1 MTDTYFHSTTTLSL
15 FLSKRNSIHIYKTF
29 PAGKNISYL
38 LDSDGIWAKLSWKKS
53 LKEEVVHCYQFLNN
67 TSLFI
72 CQFQNENWVVLTRIF
87 CILHSGRCWELYYI
101 NRKHS
106 AHKVF
111 KLHSSQI
118 LQQSDSLHFSQLNS
132 RRARRKTT
140 NCSSSIVSIY
150 FIGNSTQAL
159 EPKRRPSPMEWVV
172 SCVVRNAGWILLL
185 LLVQTL
191 MVAEAR
197 TRDYVR
203 PRYTFIPWS
212 MEFGSRGAQST
223 ATTIMAKRP
232 SRWTQLK
239 IQTIRTDER
248 RRKKSDSERRLL
260 LLLLRALLAAA
271 GCRWW
276 QLHIIT
282 VPLIL
287 RTNKRQKLRHQNGFG
302 LGFLKH
308 LLYFS
313 RRHMFH
319 LFAIFSQI
327 VCLFIVS
334 NWESWSKQASR
345 DSEIILRCSELRLL
359 AELLDK
365 QFGMFWNAHYKTSY
379 RYVFFSKIYIFVKAN
394 YSFFLIVWELD
405 TRRCF

>member
-1 MTDTYFHSTTTLSL
+1 
-15 FLSKRNSIHIYKTF
+15 
-29 PAGKNISYL
+29 
-38 LDSDGIWAKLSWKKS
+38 
-53 LKEEVVHCYQFLNN
+53 
-67 TSLFI
+67 
-72 CQFQNENWVVLTRIF
+72 
-87 CILHSGRCWELYYI
+87 
-101 NRKHS
+101 
-106 AHKVF
+106 
-111 KLHSSQI
+111 
-118 LQQSDSLHFSQLNS
+118 
-132 RRARRKTT
+132 
-140 NCSSSIVSIY
+140 
-150 FIGNSTQAL
+150 
-159 EPKRRPSPMEWVV
+159 MEWVV

-302 LGFLKH
+302 HGFLKH

-319 LFAIFSQI
+319 LFAIFSRN
-327 VCLFIVS
+327 CLPLVEL
-334 NWESWSKQASR
+334 NQA
-345 DSEIILRCSELRLL
+345 DWVE
-359 AELLDK
+359 
-365 QFGMFWNAHYKTSY
+365 
-379 RYVFFSKIYIFVKAN
+379 
-394 YSFFLIVWELD
+394 YSGWALSLG
-405 TRRCF
+405 

>member
-1 MTDTYFHSTTTLSL
+1 
-15 FLSKRNSIHIYKTF
+15 
-29 PAGKNISYL
+29 
-38 LDSDGIWAKLSWKKS
+38 
-53 LKEEVVHCYQFLNN
+53 
-67 TSLFI
+67 
-72 CQFQNENWVVLTRIF
+72 
-87 CILHSGRCWELYYI
+87 
-101 NRKHS
+101 
-106 AHKVF
+106 
-111 KLHSSQI
+111 
-118 LQQSDSLHFSQLNS
+118 
-132 RRARRKTT
+132 
-140 NCSSSIVSIY
+140 
-150 FIGNSTQAL
+150 
-159 EPKRRPSPMEWVV
+159 MEWVV
-172 SCVVRNAGWILLL
+172 SCVVRNAGWILLLL

-287 RTNKRQKLRHQNGFG
+287 RTNKRQKLRQYKMVLDTQFWTRNFFYK
-302 LGFLKH
+302 L
-308 LLYFS
+308 S
-313 RRHMFH
+313 
-319 LFAIFSQI
+319 
-327 VCLFIVS
+327 VCLLLVT
-334 NWESWSKQASR
+334 ESQT
-345 DSEIILRCSELRLL
+345 LRAETPSWV
-359 AELLDK
+359 ELLDK

-379 RYVFFSKIYIFVKAN
+379 Q
-394 YSFFLIVWELD
+394 
-405 TRRCF
+405 

>member
-1 MTDTYFHSTTTLSL
+1 
-15 FLSKRNSIHIYKTF
+15 
-29 PAGKNISYL
+29 
-38 LDSDGIWAKLSWKKS
+38 
-53 LKEEVVHCYQFLNN
+53 
-67 TSLFI
+67 
-72 CQFQNENWVVLTRIF
+72 
-87 CILHSGRCWELYYI
+87 
-101 NRKHS
+101 
-106 AHKVF
+106 
-111 KLHSSQI
+111 
-118 LQQSDSLHFSQLNS
+118 
-132 RRARRKTT
+132 
-140 NCSSSIVSIY
+140 
-150 FIGNSTQAL
+150 
-159 EPKRRPSPMEWVV
+159 MEWVV
-172 SCVVRNAGWILLL
+172 SCVVRNAGWILLLLL

-287 RTNKRQKLRHQNGFG
+287 RTNKRQKLRHQNEWFWTRI
-302 LGFLKH
+302 FEK
-308 LLYFS
+308 FT
-313 RRHMFH
+313 
-319 LFAIFSQI
+319 LFFTSSH
-327 VCLFIVS
+327 VSLVCNFFTNCLFVY
-334 NWESWSKQASR
+334 
-345 DSEIILRCSELRLL
+345 C
-359 AELLDK
+359 
-365 QFGMFWNAHYKTSY
+365 
-379 RYVFFSKIYIFVKAN
+379 
-394 YSFFLIVWELD
+394 
-405 TRRCF
+405 

>member
-1 MTDTYFHSTTTLSL
+1 
-15 FLSKRNSIHIYKTF
+15 
-29 PAGKNISYL
+29 
-38 LDSDGIWAKLSWKKS
+38 
-53 LKEEVVHCYQFLNN
+53 
-67 TSLFI
+67 
-72 CQFQNENWVVLTRIF
+72 
-87 CILHSGRCWELYYI
+87 
-101 NRKHS
+101 
-106 AHKVF
+106 
-111 KLHSSQI
+111 
-118 LQQSDSLHFSQLNS
+118 
-132 RRARRKTT
+132 
-140 NCSSSIVSIY
+140 
-150 FIGNSTQAL
+150 
-159 EPKRRPSPMEWVV
+159 MEWVV

-276 QLHIIT
+276 WQLHTIT

-287 RTNKRQKLRHQNGFG
+287 RTIKRQTLRQYKMVWARIFETFTLFFTSSHVTCFTWLQ
-302 LGFLKH
+302 
-308 LLYFS
+308 
-313 RRHMFH
+313 
-319 LFAIFSQI
+319 LFAN
-327 VCLFIVS
+327 CLFV
-334 NWESWSKQASR
+334 
-345 DSEIILRCSELRLL
+345 
-359 AELLDK
+359 
-365 QFGMFWNAHYKTSY
+365 
-379 RYVFFSKIYIFVKAN
+379 
-394 YSFFLIVWELD
+394 
-405 TRRCF
+405 

>member
-1 MTDTYFHSTTTLSL
+1 
-15 FLSKRNSIHIYKTF
+15 
-29 PAGKNISYL
+29 
-38 LDSDGIWAKLSWKKS
+38 
-53 LKEEVVHCYQFLNN
+53 
-67 TSLFI
+67 
-72 CQFQNENWVVLTRIF
+72 
-87 CILHSGRCWELYYI
+87 
-101 NRKHS
+101 
-106 AHKVF
+106 
-111 KLHSSQI
+111 
-118 LQQSDSLHFSQLNS
+118 
-132 RRARRKTT
+132 
-140 NCSSSIVSIY
+140 
-150 FIGNSTQAL
+150 
-159 EPKRRPSPMEWVV
+159 MEWVV
-172 SCVVRNAGWILLL
+172 SCVVRNAGWILLLLL

-287 RTNKRQKLRHQNGFG
+287 RTNKRQKLRQYKMVLDSDFWNI
-302 LGFLKH
+302 
-308 LLYFS
+308 YFI
-313 RRHMFH
+313 FH
-319 LFAIFSQI
+319 VVTCFTCLQFFHKLF
-327 VCLFIVS
+327 VCLLLVT
-334 NWESWSKQASR
+334 ESHGQSKQAS
-345 DSEIILRCSELRLL
+345 
-359 AELLDK
+359 
-365 QFGMFWNAHYKTSY
+365 N
-379 RYVFFSKIYIFVKAN
+379 
-394 YSFFLIVWELD
+394 
-405 TRRCF
+405 

>member
-1 MTDTYFHSTTTLSL
+1 
-15 FLSKRNSIHIYKTF
+15 
-29 PAGKNISYL
+29 
-38 LDSDGIWAKLSWKKS
+38 
-53 LKEEVVHCYQFLNN
+53 
-67 TSLFI
+67 
-72 CQFQNENWVVLTRIF
+72 
-87 CILHSGRCWELYYI
+87 
-101 NRKHS
+101 
-106 AHKVF
+106 
-111 KLHSSQI
+111 
-118 LQQSDSLHFSQLNS
+118 
-132 RRARRKTT
+132 
-140 NCSSSIVSIY
+140 
-150 FIGNSTQAL
+150 
-159 EPKRRPSPMEWVV
+159 MEWVV

-276 QLHIIT
+276 WQLHTIT

-287 RTNKRQKLRHQNGFG
+287 RTIKRQTLRQYKMVLDSDFWNTCYN
-302 LGFLKH
+302 L
-308 LLYFS
+308 S
-313 RRHMFH
+313 TM
-319 LFAIFSQI
+319 FSQI

-334 NWESWSKQASR
+334 NWAVTESHAQSKSEQVRVSLWAETCLW
-345 DSEIILRCSELRLL
+345 DS
-359 AELLDK
+359 
-365 QFGMFWNAHYKTSY
+365 
-379 RYVFFSKIYIFVKAN
+379 
-394 YSFFLIVWELD
+394 
-405 TRRCF
+405 

>member
-1 MTDTYFHSTTTLSL
+1 
-15 FLSKRNSIHIYKTF
+15 
-29 PAGKNISYL
+29 
-38 LDSDGIWAKLSWKKS
+38 
-53 LKEEVVHCYQFLNN
+53 
-67 TSLFI
+67 
-72 CQFQNENWVVLTRIF
+72 
-87 CILHSGRCWELYYI
+87 
-101 NRKHS
+101 
-106 AHKVF
+106 
-111 KLHSSQI
+111 
-118 LQQSDSLHFSQLNS
+118 
-132 RRARRKTT
+132 
-140 NCSSSIVSIY
+140 
-150 FIGNSTQAL
+150 
-159 EPKRRPSPMEWVV
+159 MEWVV

-276 QLHIIT
+276 QLHIVIT

-287 RTNKRQKLRHQNGFG
+287 RTNKRQKLRHQNEWFWTRI
-302 LGFLKH
+302 FLKH

-327 VCLFIVS
+327 VCLFIAS
-334 NWESWSKQASR
+334 NWESWSK
-345 DSEIILRCSELRLL
+345 
-359 AELLDK
+359 
-365 QFGMFWNAHYKTSY
+365 
-379 RYVFFSKIYIFVKAN
+379 
-394 YSFFLIVWELD
+394 
-405 TRRCF
+405 

>member
-1 MTDTYFHSTTTLSL
+1 
-15 FLSKRNSIHIYKTF
+15 
-29 PAGKNISYL
+29 
-38 LDSDGIWAKLSWKKS
+38 
-53 LKEEVVHCYQFLNN
+53 
-67 TSLFI
+67 
-72 CQFQNENWVVLTRIF
+72 
-87 CILHSGRCWELYYI
+87 
-101 NRKHS
+101 
-106 AHKVF
+106 
-111 KLHSSQI
+111 
-118 LQQSDSLHFSQLNS
+118 
-132 RRARRKTT
+132 
-140 NCSSSIVSIY
+140 
-150 FIGNSTQAL
+150 
-159 EPKRRPSPMEWVV
+159 MEWVV

-287 RTNKRQKLRHQNGFG
+287 RTNKRQKLRQYKMV
-302 LGFLKH
+302 LDSDFLNI
-308 LLYFS
+308 YFI
-313 RRHMFH
+313 FH
-319 LFAIFSQI
+319 VVTCFTCLQFFHKLF
-327 VCLFIVS
+327 VCLLLVTESHGQS
-334 NWESWSKQASR
+334 NGASR
-345 DSEIILRCSELRLL
+345 DSELRLL
-359 AELLDK
+359 AEL
-365 QFGMFWNAHYKTSY
+365 SY
-379 RYVFFSKIYIFVKAN
+379 LINNSECFETLTTKPPTDIIFFSKLIIPFFNCVGTWH
-394 YSFFLIVWELD
+394 SLLFLI
-405 TRRCF
+405 